1 MSLCLRFGNQ
11 RNGDLFI
18 KLQRWHRKVG
28 AGNTTAFPNLFN
40 KQRIKE
46 HTTQASSSILSFY
59 IGSRRIHAD
68 IFWYKLKTDR
78 LCVSD
83 TFLYVYWYIGQPPTP
98 MGHTHP
104 THTHLLYSVPGL
116 FYFLVTFLTIL
127 KETHM
132 YTSLQSTIQIN
143 LMKCSSST
151 CHLFIPRRFKKEQD
165 HN

>member
-1 MSLCLRFGNQ
+1 METCLLSYRDDIERLAQVTPRRSQIFLTSRGLKN
-11 RNGDLFI
+11 
-18 KLQRWHRKVG
+18 
-28 AGNTTAFPNLFN
+28 A
-40 KQRIKE
+40 
-46 HTTQASSSILSFY
+46 TQASSSILSFY

-83 TFLYVYWYIGQPPTP
+83 TCFLYVYWYIGQPPTP
-98 MGHTHP
+98 TPHTH
-104 THTHLLYSVPGL
+104 T
-116 FYFLVTFLTIL
+116 FYTLSQGFFFLVTFLTIL

>member
-1 MSLCLRFGNQ
+1 METCWLSYRDDIERLAQVTPRRSQIFLTSRGLKN
-11 RNGDLFI
+11 
-18 KLQRWHRKVG
+18 
-28 AGNTTAFPNLFN
+28 A
-40 KQRIKE
+40 
-46 HTTQASSSILSFY
+46 TQASSSILSFY

-68 IFWYKLKTDR
+68 IFWYKLKTDK

-83 TFLYVYWYIGQPPTP
+83 TCFLYVYWYIGQPPTP
-98 MGHTHP
+98 MGHTH
-104 THTHLLYSVPGL
+104 THFLYSVPGL
-116 FYFLVTFLTIL
+116 FFFFVSLFLTIL

>member
-68 IFWYKLKTDR
+68 IFWYKLKTDK

-83 TFLYVYWYIGQPPTP
+83 TCFLYVYWY

-104 THTHLLYSVPGL
+104 HPHT
-116 FYFLVTFLTIL
+116 LTIL
-127 KETHM
+127 CPRFIFFFCVTFFDDFKGNTHV
-132 YTSLQSTIQIN
+132 YKSAKYNSN
-143 LMKCSSST
+143 
-151 CHLFIPRRFKKEQD
+151 
-165 HN
+165 

>member
-68 IFWYKLKTDR
+68 IFWYKLKTDK

-83 TFLYVYWYIGQPPTP
+83 TCFLYVYWYIGQPPTP
-98 MGHTHP
+98 TPHTH
-104 THTHLLYSVPGL
+104 T
-116 FYFLVTFLTIL
+116 FYTLSQGFFFLVTFLTIL

-132 YTSLQSTIQIN
+132 YTSLWSRIQIN